1 MAKSGKKGMSKFAL
15 LLYMILFYLPMT
27 LIVYFLLIKVPNNI
41 LDARIYV
48 GELPNTF
55 LLDRLHSRV
64 SYTDLN
70 TGRVHQGVIEDK
82 ALFNESLIADM
93 FYFHPDKPI
102 AFNLTME
109 SNKSLVFNPAYY
121 EIAYPLAPIRYGLLI
136 SQKEFIV
143 LKDKNITNINFK
155 LVSAKKLR

>member
-1 MAKSGKKGMSKFAL
+1 MAKPGKKGMSKLAF

-27 LIVYFLLIKVPNNI
+27 LIVYYLLIKIPGNI

-55 LLDRLHSRV
+55 LLDRIHSRV
-64 SYTDLN
+64 SYTDIN
-70 TGRVHQGVIEDK
+70 TGRIYPGVIEDK

-93 FYFHPDKPI
+93 LYFHPDKPL
-102 AFNLTME
+102 AFNLTMD
-109 SNKSLVFNPAYY
+109 SNNSLVFNPGYY
-121 EIAYPLAPIRYGLLI
+121 EIAYPLAPIRYGLII

-143 LKDKNITNINFK
+143 LKDKSIIPINFK
-155 LVSAKKLR
+155 LVSAKN